1 MLGKISSRLDLH
13 NSRFTFTTHDL
24 LIFRIFCLAHS
35 FFLFYD
41 FCHHIQYLNSLCSDC
56 RAVLI
61 KDNDNAPSPEDEF
74 TSIFDDEL
82 DTKRRNNNHNIL
94 SDDFK
99 QYDSLLEN
107 IRIEKLSSKS
117 PKKKEIVAKG
127 IYCISQPY
135 NLLVVIFSFNF
146 CEGTIRTI
154 ILPII

>member
-13 NSRFTFTTHDL
+13 NFRFTFKTHDL

-35 FFLFYD
+35 FFLFYY
-41 FCHHIQYLNSLCSDC
+41 FYHLIQYLNSSCSDC

-61 KDNDNAPSPEDEF
+61 KDNDTAPSPEDEF

-82 DTKRRNNNHNIL
+82 DTKRRNKDQNIL

-127 IYCISQPY
+127 IYCISSPY
-135 NLLVVIFSFNF
+135 NLLAVIFIFNF
-146 CEGTIRTI
+146 CEDSIRI
-154 ILPII
+154 IMLHII